1 MAALPSGSYAFPSK
15 MNNKYLHNI
24 YAITNLQ
31 EFLQEEVL
39 QFSGD
44 DVASKHAEFQVE
56 EDEQNPKLVH
66 IKSSFNNKY
75 LRRAGENSSWIVAGA
90 EKKEQDPQW
99 SCTLFEPQEFHD
111 TQNCCNPTTIGQ
123 FRLRHVQLNHFIE
136 PFSAN
141 GSDPV
146 LFAGREFQPKD
157 PDTIFYVEVL
167 PKDPVPKETTET
179 TEPTEPTE

>member
-1 MAALPSGSYAFPSK
+1 MAALRPGSCAFQSK

-24 YAITNLQ
+24 YVINNRQEVLQ
-31 EFLQEEVL
+31 EVVL

-44 DVASKHAEFQVE
+44 DVASKHAKFQVE
-56 EDEQNPKLVH
+56 EDEQDPKLVH

-75 LRRAGENSSWIVAGA
+75 LRRAGQNSSWIVARA
-90 EKKEQDPQW
+90 EKKEQDRHQW

-123 FRLRHVQLNHFIE
+123 FRLRHVQLDHFIE

-141 GSDPV
+141 GSDPD

-157 PDTIFYVEVL
+157 NTVFYVEDL
-167 PKDPVPKETTET
+167 PEDSVPKE
-179 TEPTEPTE
+179 PTE